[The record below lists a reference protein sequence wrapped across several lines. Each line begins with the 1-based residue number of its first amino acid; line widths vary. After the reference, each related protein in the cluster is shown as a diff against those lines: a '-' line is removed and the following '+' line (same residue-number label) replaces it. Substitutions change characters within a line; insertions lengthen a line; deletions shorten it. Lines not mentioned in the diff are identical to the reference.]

1 MLWELEPF
9 QAERVLLNRKTGSGV
24 GTGATML
31 RTLILVALA
40 AAPAV
45 DAWATM
51 PLSITAP
58 TTRAGARSPLSLPR
72 RLLDGSTQRI

>member
-1 MLWELEPF
+1 
-9 QAERVLLNRKTGSGV
+9 
-24 GTGATML
+24 ML

-58 TTRAGARSPLSLPR
+58 TTRAAAAVALRPARGSFAGVQLAPALPTGGGARR
-72 RLLDGSTQRI
+72 EGGGAVDG